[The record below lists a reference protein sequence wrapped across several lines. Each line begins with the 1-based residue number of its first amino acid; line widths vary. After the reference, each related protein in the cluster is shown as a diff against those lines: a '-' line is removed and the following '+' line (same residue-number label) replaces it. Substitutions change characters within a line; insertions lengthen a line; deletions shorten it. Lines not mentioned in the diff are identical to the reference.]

1 LQPARGSASHAE
13 LVVLGEALKRKRI
26 VRTAEVTIETQESVV
41 LRGSSDRRSTL
52 KWCPACRRQVEMVT
66 PERAAQ
72 IAGVSP
78 RTIYRWIEAGT
89 IHSVEDCGHPLICR
103 PALAFS
109 QISAVARC

>member
-1 LQPARGSASHAE
+1 M
-13 LVVLGEALKRKRI
+13 
-26 VRTAEVTIETQESVV
+26 TIETEENIV
-41 LRGSSDRRSTL
+41 LHTAKGRHPCL
-52 KWCPACRRQVEMVT
+52 MWCPACRRQVEMVT
-66 PERAAQ
+66 PEQAAQ

-109 QISAVARC
+109 QISAVTRC